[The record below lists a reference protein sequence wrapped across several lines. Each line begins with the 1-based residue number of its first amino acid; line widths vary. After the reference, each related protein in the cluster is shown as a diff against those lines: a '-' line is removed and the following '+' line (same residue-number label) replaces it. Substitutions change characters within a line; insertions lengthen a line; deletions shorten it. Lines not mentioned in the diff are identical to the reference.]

1 MKINP
6 KISVIV
12 PVYNVEKYI
21 RRCVDSILNQTYKNF
36 ELLLVDDGSPDS
48 CGRICDEYS
57 KVDDR
62 IKVIHKENGGLSS
75 ARNAGIKKS
84 SGDYLNFVD
93 SDDWL
98 ETDYVEYMLKLVHET
113 NSEMGMSTEI
123 FTTRDRKQTENDK
136 IEIWTSEYTAAQIIL
151 PYIAIGPWNK
161 IYSLE
166 MIRRN
171 NLTFSVPWSGE
182 GLYFSSFAAQYS
194 NHVGIGHR
202 KVYNYRLNN
211 VNSGLTNYNLTMGT
225 NACQNIRYIKEHLVL
240 KTPLLINACNW
251 HIWKNYNFTLFLIIA
266 TNSKKE
272 NLVLYKDCLKNN
284 RKLFISANLK
294 ADLKFK
300 TKIKNLIIGL
310 FPVWYA
316 KRILKNSRKALKKDL
331 QELEKLSG

>member
-1 MKINP
+1 MKENEKVSIVVAIY
-6 KISVIV
+6 KSEKFLDKLIIS
-12 PVYNVEKYI
+12 
-21 RRCVDSILNQTYKNF
+21 LTNQTYKNI
-36 ELLLVDDGSPDS
+36 EIILVDDGSPDNS
-48 CGRICDEYS
+48 GKICDKYAEQ
-57 KVDDR
+57 DER
-62 IKVIHKENGGLSS
+62 IKVIHQENQGACA
-75 ARNAGIKKS
+75 ARNNGMS
-84 SGDYLNFVD
+84 SCTGKWLVIVD
-93 SDDWL
+93 GDDWL

-136 IEIWTSEYTAAQIIL
+136 IEIWTSEYTAARIIL

-161 IYSLE
+161 IYNME

-194 NHVGIGHR
+194 NQVGIGHR

-211 VNSGLTNYNLTMGT
+211 INSGLTNYNLTMGT
-225 NACQNIRYIKEHLVL
+225 NACQNIKYIKEHLVL

-272 NLVLYKDCLKNN
+272 NFKLYKDCLKYN

-300 TKIKNLIIGL
+300 TKVKNLIIGL

-316 KRILKNSRKALKKDL
+316 KRTLKNSRKALKKDL
-331 QELEKLSG
+331 QSLEKSPN